1 MKFDLDEH
9 LTRRDFFISVIKS
22 KNRGEFFLYAVNLNL
37 KNRMCIVL
45 GGGRVAY
52 RKILPLL
59 KSEAVVKVIAPE
71 VCDEILELIHS
82 EKIYWIREKYSR
94 ENLQR
99 GFLFFA
105 ATNDP
110 AVNDRASYQAKLLGM
125 LVNNATNP
133 NDSDFAVPATIKRE
147 NFSVAVTTDNIS
159 PAFSR
164 FARQKIEKIFPE
176 STSEFLQRL
185 EKIRNDV
192 KLKIPNIN
200 DRKKFWRMVFET
212 HGDQILQLI
221 QTNEI
226 DKSEEILT
234 NALDSFRIESSH
246 SNN

>member
-1 MKFDLDEH
+1 M
-9 LTRRDFFISVIKS
+9 
-22 KNRGEFFLYAVNLNL
+22 YAVNLNL

-52 RKILPLL
+52 RKIVPLL
-59 KSEAVVKVIAPE
+59 KSEAVVKVISPA
-71 VCDEILELIHS
+71 VCDEILELVRS
-82 EKIYWIREKYSR
+82 EKIYWLREKYSR
-94 ENLQR
+94 ENLHR

-105 ATNDP
+105 ATDDP
-110 AVNDRASYQAKLLGM
+110 AVNDQASYQAKLLGM

-133 NDSDFAVPATIKRE
+133 DDSDFSVPAVVSRE
-147 NFSVAVTTDNIS
+147 NFSVAITTENIS

-164 FARQKIEKIFPE
+164 FARQTIEKIFPE
-176 STSEFLQRL
+176 STSEFVRRV
-185 EKIRNDV
+185 EKIRSEV
-192 KLKIPNIN
+192 KLKIPDVN
-200 DRKKFWRMVFET
+200 DRKKFWRIIFET

-246 SNN
+246 GNH